1 MPDESFENELL
12 TGSLK
17 RTRECPAIEA
27 LEQIL
32 ERGKSWDTNPH
43 LKECA
48 YCKTEI
54 ALLQSFRDAEV
65 PANDAKAVSQITAKL
80 RERSGAVLV
89 PSTSESWIGQVFGK
103 GWLRPAALA
112 LAGALLVVAIGLQ
125 IRQSSTQ
132 GLNAGAGNGSGVFRS
147 GTLTITAP
155 SGDLQDLPEQFRWDA
170 VTAATRYE
178 LHLME
183 VDHHELWNAT
193 STQPVMN
200 IPAEVRAQIVPLK
213 TLLVQIDAFDAT
225 GRKVAQSEVVRFRLL
240 QKIYSH

>member
-17 RTRECPAIEA
+17 RTSECPPVEA
-27 LEQIL
+27 LEKVL
-32 ERGKSWDTNPH
+32 ARGESWDTNPH
-43 LKECA
+43 LKGCA

-65 PANDAKAVSQITAKL
+65 PANDARAVAQITAKL
-80 RERSGAVLV
+80 RERSG
-89 PSTSESWIGQVFGK
+89 TSLAPATSASWIGRILGK
-103 GWLRPAALA
+103 GWLRPTALA
-112 LAGALLVVAIGLQ
+112 LAGALVVVAIGLQ
-125 IRQSSTQ
+125 IRQSSTP
-132 GLNAGAGNGSGVFRS
+132 GLNTGAGNGSGVFRS

-155 SGDLQDLPEQFRWDA
+155 SGDLQDLPEQFRWEA
-170 VTAATRYE
+170 VGAASRYE

-193 STQPVMN
+193 STQPAMN

-213 TLLVQIDAFDAT
+213 TLLLQIDAFDAT
-225 GRKVAQSEVVRFRLL
+225 GRKVARSEVVRFRLL
-240 QKIYSH
+240 QKFYSH

>member
-17 RTRECPAIEA
+17 RTSECPPIEA

-32 ERGKSWDTNPH
+32 EHGESRDTNLH

-54 ALLQSFRDAEV
+54 ALLQSFRDAEI
-65 PANDAKAVSQITAKL
+65 PANDAEAVAQIAAKL
-80 RERSGAVLV
+80 RERSGADIV
-89 PSTSESWIGQVFGK
+89 PSTSASWIGRILGR

-125 IRQSSTQ
+125 IRQSSMR
-132 GLNAGAGNGSGVFRS
+132 GLNTGAGDGSGVFRS
-147 GTLTITAP
+147 GTLTISSP
-155 SGDLQDLPEQFRWDA
+155 SGDLQDLPEQFRWEA
-170 VTAATRYE
+170 VAVATRYE

-193 STQPVMN
+193 STQPAVS
-200 IPAEVRAQIVPLK
+200 IPADVRAQIVPLK
-213 TLLVQIDAFDAT
+213 TLLLQIDAFDAA

-240 QKIYSH
+240 QKFYSH